1 MTHITYCLC
10 ELCLSND
17 ERYFQ
22 KMQEIGKVFFIYNE
36 YFRQRDKLE
45 DMLRTLTTDR
55 TKIGELMRWAID
67 HAEYAEE
74 VRV

>member
-1 MTHITYCLC
+1 MSYPYKIFL
-10 ELCLSND
+10 
-17 ERYFQ
+17 
-22 KMQEIGKVFFIYNE
+22 KMQEIDKVFFRYNK

-74 VRV
+74 VRVY

>member
-1 MTHITYCLC
+1 
-10 ELCLSND
+10 
-17 ERYFQ
+17 
-22 KMQEIGKVFFIYNE
+22 MQEIDKVFFRYNK

-45 DMLRTLTTDR
+45 DMLLTLTTDR

-74 VRV
+74 VRVY